1 MGVGQD
7 DTAFTRLE
15 VIGLAEGDDI
25 VVVSC
30 SCGDSAD
37 LPLGD
42 TTDDEVLT
50 TELASIDVGIQRF
63 IIRDIQRSELH
74 RESCLLELIHAEEE
88 AFVELDE
95 VLVLLQW
102 QEHKD
107 ARLRSG
113 YL

>member
-15 VIGLAEGDDI
+15 VTGLAEGDDI

-30 SCGDSAD
+30 SCGDSTD

-50 TELASIDVGIQRF
+50 TELTSIDVGIQRF
-63 IIRDIQRSELH
+63 IVGDIQRGELH
-74 RESCLLELIHAEEE
+74 RDPSFLELVHTEEE

-95 VLVLLQW
+95 VLVLLQR
-102 QEHKD
+102 QEHED
-107 ARLRSG
+107 TRLRSG

>member
-15 VIGLAEGDDI
+15 MAGLAEGNDV

-30 SCGDSAD
+30 GSGDSAD

-50 TELASIDVGIQRF
+50 TELAGIDVGVQH
-63 IIRDIQRSELH
+63 IIVGDIQRSELH
-74 RESCLLELIHAEEE
+74 RESCLLELIHTEEE
-88 AFVELDE
+88 AFVELNE
-95 VLVLLQW
+95 VLVLLQR

-107 ARLRSG
+107 ARL
-113 YL
+113 